1 MSGRSAHVRKKIT
14 EPKTGDGRNRSSHS
28 VGGVSSH
35 DELPTVPFG
44 PSRPDV
50 MALPTANP
58 RMLRSAP
65 EQTRDGDS
73 SSLQGSLSSD
83 SIDGRRGSQSHHNR
97 PLDDFAYARA
107 RKPTIK
113 SEDMSGITK
122 SGVRSAMDNKSE
134 QVRKGIA
141 KAFAFGS
148 KKGKR
153 GETERAFEI
162 RPESAAT
169 MRPGPPPHTVSY
181 SSEPQMPPLDEHNQP
196 QYPLP
201 HSPYE
206 QQWGQAIGP
215 ASPPPLAKLP
225 PLPPLAA
232 APQIKRWIGTGR
244 PVQRWNKLRKD
255 PELWDPNGDVLIYLG
270 HRGQEPRPHPSF
282 RLSSHLIESTESR
295 ILVTMLRE
303 GSTEDDAGLPPSPLG
318 APLIM
323 LPRPNSLSA
332 VGRAPAAGHHF
343 QAGALG
349 SEQPTP
355 PLSEDTNLADADG
368 QISYEM
374 FFPPPSNATKTD
386 QLRHNIT
393 TRNVFALLC
402 HASLVGLSLHQA
414 LTDLHARME
423 QYMTQA
429 DTDNLFTI
437 ISYLSARGI
446 DDVRDDPETAISLL
460 AWSEDPRV
468 RWEEGWRECFYHAA
482 GMYGSVK
489 QRSLME
495 SSPGFKKISPISRAL
510 LDRAS
515 LEMHLR
521 VQSAEERLAAFSFED
536 MWPASFSMMS
546 PISGGPSRPSPAKE
560 SADRLQRFFVEH
572 YRAVYGGRWP
582 PPPPGRATSTVDG
595 EESLW
600 LTRTVAQTLQ
610 KGFGALYEYLVN
622 RDIVW
627 DGSETRSSRKWL
639 MVSESGNK
647 GFDADTVDLP
657 MTDLLI
663 EFDNKQRYPHIPHP
677 YPLVPESIQPSGAAS
692 TGANTNGD
700 SAKSILKRGKTMI
713 EGVTT
718 SQRSGPTERRVQLAY
733 TESSNIYTLGSD
745 FTQSDL
751 IDAYVKF
758 EKNDHIGE
766 VDPSLARRGRWILI
780 YGILQTLASIS
791 VDAPNVRYSEGVSY
805 HLDPRLKGARI
816 PPWTKN
822 SKHATHAGPD
832 EARHELSYCW
842 MAPQFWRSS
851 DTSASS
857 DAGTDRDSQVF
868 SDVNNQVSPPTD
880 LRRGFGFPRPP
891 PPVSFRGSLMS
902 HHMSANRSL
911 YSSGSRMS
919 GNSFAPTFGYPAS
932 VMSYDAQS
940 DTGTTASSWKYSSNS
955 PTTTAA
961 PGFPRRRRSTKNGG
975 YPANPR
981 LSTATSGSGS
991 RRGAATSSLASSR
1004 VDEDNEEWAI
1014 RAAYER
1020 AMMHGAVAAAAAP
1033 GGGGPDNGR
1042 ETTAGG
1048 DKSGARDYLYPDDS
1062 TSRPTSRPGSF
1073 GVEEDEEEEE
1083 EEAGSGS
1090 GSSGDQDRHGRPLLS
1105 LSPSETDSVAP
1116 AFRDFDELDVDDIMP

>member
-14 EPKTGDGRNRSSHS
+14 EPKIGDGRNKSSNS
-28 VGGVSSH
+28 IGGVSSH
-35 DELPTVPFG
+35 DDLPTPPFG
-44 PSRPDV
+44 PSRQDV
-50 MALPTANP
+50 MGAPTANP
-58 RMLRSAP
+58 RVLRSASD
-65 EQTRDGDS
+65 QARDGDAS
-73 SSLQGSLSSD
+73 SIQGSLSSD
-83 SIDGRRGSQSHHNR
+83 SVDGRRGSQSHHNR

-122 SGVRSAMDNKSE
+122 SGMRSAMDNKSE

-153 GETERAFEI
+153 GDMEKTFDI

-169 MRPGPPPHTVSY
+169 MRPGPPSHTQSY
-181 SSEPQMPPLDEHNQP
+181 SSEPQMPPVDELNQP
-196 QYPLP
+196 HYPLP
-201 HSPYE
+201 HPTYD
-206 QQWGQAIGP
+206 QQWGPAMGP

-225 PLPPLAA
+225 PLPPLAT

-282 RLSSHLIESTESR
+282 RLSSHVIEATESR

-318 APLIM
+318 APVIM

-332 VGRAPAAGHHF
+332 VGRAPVPGHHF
-343 QAGALG
+343 QTGMP
-349 SEQPTP
+349 SNEQPTP

-374 FFPPPSNATKTD
+374 FFPPPSNASKTD

-402 HASLVGLSLHQA
+402 HASLVGLSLYQA

-429 DTDNLFTI
+429 DTDNLFTT

-446 DDVRDDPETAISLL
+446 DDVRDDAETAISLL
-460 AWSEDPRV
+460 AWAEDPRV
-468 RWEEGWRECFYHAA
+468 RWEEGWRECFFHAA
-482 GMYGSVK
+482 GMYGGIK
-489 QRSLME
+489 ERSIIE
-495 SSPGFKKISPISRAL
+495 SSADFKRISPISRAL

-536 MWPASFSMMS
+536 MWPPSFLMMS
-546 PISGGPSRPSPAKE
+546 PISGGPSRASPAKE
-560 SADRLQRFFVEH
+560 SADRLQRFFLEH

-582 PPPPGRATSTVDG
+582 PPPPGRAASPVDG
-595 EESLW
+595 DEPLW
-600 LTRTVAQTLQ
+600 LTRTVTQTLQ

-647 GFDADTVDLP
+647 AFDADTVDLP

-677 YPLVPESIQPSGAAS
+677 YPLVPESIEPSGATN
-692 TGANTNGD
+692 TGANGD
-700 SAKSILKRGKTMI
+700 NAKGLLKRGKTMF
-713 EGVTT
+713 EGAGT
-718 SQRSGPTERRVQLAY
+718 SQRSSATERRVQLAY

-751 IDAYVKF
+751 IDAFVKF
-758 EKNDHIGE
+758 EKRDHIGE

-791 VDAPNVRYSEGVSY
+791 VDAPNVRYTEGVSY

-822 SKHATHAGPD
+822 SKHSSQAGQD

-842 MAPQFWRSS
+842 IAPQFWRSS
-851 DTSASS
+851 DDTASS
-857 DAGTDRDSQVF
+857 DGGTDRDSQAF
-868 SDVNNQVSPPTD
+868 SDTNINHINHISPPTD
-880 LRRGFGFPRPP
+880 LRRGFGATHPP
-891 PPVSFRGSLMS
+891 PPVSFRGPPTN
-902 HHMSANRSL
+902 HHMPASRSL

-932 VMSYDAQS
+932 VTSYDAQS
-940 DTGTTASSWKYSSNS
+940 DAGSSWKPPPTNS
-955 PTTTAA
+955 PPAA
-961 PGFPRRRRSTKNGG
+961 PAAGGGGLPRRKSNKNGG
-975 YPANPR
+975 YPGGNLR

-1004 VDEDNEEWAI
+1004 VDEEEDGEWAI
-1014 RAAYER
+1014 KAAYER
-1020 AMMHGAVAAAAAP
+1020 AMMHGAAAAGSP
-1033 GGGGPDNGR
+1033 VGGR
-1042 ETTAGG
+1042 
-1048 DKSGARDYLYPDDS
+1048 ARGNSKPSARNSLCPEDS
-1062 TSRPTSRPGSF
+1062 SSRPGSF
-1073 GVEEDEEEEE
+1073 GVEEEGDEDGAEEEEEE

-1090 GSSGDQDRHGRPLLS
+1090 SGGRSRNGRPLLS

-1116 AFRDFDELDVDDIMP
+1116 AFKDFDDLDVDDIMP

>member
-1 MSGRSAHVRKKIT
+1 
-14 EPKTGDGRNRSSHS
+14 
-28 VGGVSSH
+28 
-35 DELPTVPFG
+35 
-44 PSRPDV
+44 
-50 MALPTANP
+50 
-58 RMLRSAP
+58 
-65 EQTRDGDS
+65 
-73 SSLQGSLSSD
+73 
-83 SIDGRRGSQSHHNR
+83 
-97 PLDDFAYARA
+97 
-107 RKPTIK
+107 
-113 SEDMSGITK
+113 MSGITK

-153 GETERAFEI
+153 GDTEKTFEI

-169 MRPGPPPHTVSY
+169 MRPGPPAHMPSY
-181 SSEPQMPPLDEHNQP
+181 SSEPQMPAVDEHNQP
-196 QYPLP
+196 HYPLP
-201 HSPYE
+201 HPTYD
-206 QQWGQAIGP
+206 QQWGPAIGP
-215 ASPPPLAKLP
+215 ASPPPLTKLP
-225 PLPPLAA
+225 PLPPIAT

-282 RLSSHLIESTESR
+282 RLSSHLIEATESR

-303 GSTEDDAGLPPSPLG
+303 GSTEDDTGLPPSPLG
-318 APLIM
+318 APVIM

-343 QAGALG
+343 QAGTLG
-349 SEQPTP
+349 NEQPTP
-355 PLSEDTNLADADG
+355 PLSEDTNLAEADG

-374 FFPPPSNATKTD
+374 FFPPPSNASKTD
-386 QLRHNIT
+386 QLRHNIA

-402 HASLVGLSLHQA
+402 HASLVGLSLFQA

-429 DTDNLFTI
+429 DNDNLFTI

-468 RWEEGWRECFYHAA
+468 RWEEGWRECFFHAA
-482 GMYGSVK
+482 GMYGGLK
-489 QRSLME
+489 ERTLME
-495 SSPGFKKISPISRAL
+495 SSSDFKRISPISRAL
-510 LDRAS
+510 LERAS
-515 LEMHLR
+515 LDMHVR
-521 VQSAEERLAAFSFED
+521 VQSAEERLAAFSFEE
-536 MWPASFSMMS
+536 MWPPSFSMM
-546 PISGGPSRPSPAKE
+546 PPLSGGPPRPSPAKE
-560 SADRLQRFFVEH
+560 SADRLQRFFLEH
-572 YRAVYGGRWP
+572 YRAVYGGHWP
-582 PPPPGRATSTVDG
+582 PPPAGRATSPVDG
-595 EESLW
+595 EDPLW
-600 LTRTVAQTLQ
+600 LTRTVTQTLQ

-627 DGSETRSSRKWL
+627 DVSETRSSRKWL

-647 GFDADTVDLP
+647 AFDADTADLP

-677 YPLVPESIQPSGAAS
+677 YPLVPESIPPSGSAS
-692 TGANTNGD
+692 AGGNSNGE
-700 SAKSILKRGKTMI
+700 AKGLLKRGKTII
-713 EGVTT
+713 EGVGS
-718 SQRSGPTERRVQLAY
+718 SQRSGATERRVQLAY

-758 EKNDHIGE
+758 EKHDHIGE

-791 VDAPNVRYSEGVSY
+791 VDAPNVRYTEGVAY
-805 HLDPRLKGARI
+805 HLDPRLKGAKI

-822 SKHATHAGPD
+822 TKHAANAGGPD

-857 DAGTDRDSQVF
+857 DAGTDRDSQAF
-868 SDVNNQVSPPTD
+868 SDINSNNINNINMNINSNSHYVSPPTD
-880 LRRGFGFPRPP
+880 LRRGFGFAHPP
-891 PPVSFRGSLMS
+891 PPVSLRGSLMS

-919 GNSFAPTFGYPAS
+919 GHSFAPTFGYPAS

-940 DTGTTASSWKYSSNS
+940 DTGTTASSWKQQSSNS
-955 PTTTAA
+955 PTTTTA
-961 PGFPRRRRSTKNGG
+961 GGQGLPRRRKSAKNGSGGG
-975 YPANPR
+975 YPANLR

-1004 VDEDNEEWAI
+1004 VDEEEDDGEWAI

-1020 AMMHGAVAAAAAP
+1020 AMAQGAVARGST
-1033 GGGGPDNGR
+1033 GGSGGKP
-1042 ETTAGG
+1042 
-1048 DKSGARDYLYPDDS
+1048 GARDSLYPEDS
-1062 TSRPTSRPGSF
+1062 SSRPGSF
-1073 GVEEDEEEEE
+1073 GVEEEVEADEDEEEEGDGE
-1083 EEAGSGS
+1083 GGSRSGSGS
-1090 GSSGDQDRHGRPLLS
+1090 GSGGDRSRHGRPLLS